1 MDTGFLEND
10 YYVLEHFHVK
20 SVSYFPGYSV
30 SVNTV
35 GVITND
41 QKYPW
46 SGDSLFIGWWFG
58 TVQNTSSAE
67 DDSISL
73 EAEYEFLPPD

>member
-1 MDTGFLEND
+1 MDTGVLENN
-10 YYVLEHFHVK
+10 YYVLEHFHDK

-35 GVITND
+35 NVITDD
-41 QKYPW
+41 QKYHW
-46 SGDSLFIGWWFG
+46 SGDSLFIRWWFG
-58 TVQNTSSAE
+58 MVQNTTSGE